1 MPIRVSSRWILI
13 ATTALLLTAAG
24 CSSDEPASTVPSG
37 QTSDSASQPT
47 PGQEPAEPGPA
58 EQGSA
63 DLGPL
68 PPLDSKGCIDVTS
81 ANLDLAV
88 ATNADQARAA
98 ADIIAGFR
106 PPASVA
112 EALEHFVGTGGVHFD
127 DPDFSEY
134 NARIDGWV
142 KAVCPL

>member
-1 MPIRVSSRWILI
+1 MPIRVSSRWILV

-37 QTSDSASQPT
+37 QTSDSAAQPT
-47 PGQEPAEPGPA
+47 PGQEPAEPGSA

-63 DLGPL
+63 DFGPL

-98 ADIIAGFR
+98 ADIIAGFG

>member
-1 MPIRVSSRWILI
+1 MSIRVSSRWIL
-13 ATTALLLTAAG
+13 AAATALLLTAAG
-24 CSSDEPASTVPSG
+24 CSSDDPASTVPPG
-37 QTSDSASQPT
+37 QPSASSSQPT
-47 PGQEPAEPGPA
+47 PGQEPADPDTA

-63 DLGPL
+63 DIGPL
-68 PPLDSKGCIDVTS
+68 PPLDSKSCIDVTS

-98 ADIIAGFR
+98 ADIIAGFG
-106 PPASVA
+106 PPASIT

-127 DPDFSEY
+127 DPDYGEY
-134 NARIDGWV
+134 NARIDDWV